1 MDIKEWCGKHGTT
14 PEHSL
19 ISNLHHLIR
28 PIMGQIQMRT
38 AKGEIPQGT
47 GDYLYD
53 RLKLA
58 LELADRELKAK

>member
-28 PIMGQIQMRT
+28 PIMGQIQIRT
-38 AKGEIPQGT
+38 ARGDISADT

-58 LELADRELKAK
+58 LELADRELQ